1 MTPIAP
7 YNNQPITAIS
17 SLKAGAVQ
25 PYLQRAQNLESSGGG
40 DFLTILYDALKTSG
54 TVANTPTND
63 KFQTILSKEVQNLM
77 QGQDSGERLA
87 SNTSNANAQS
97 TNQFFTTLG
106 GIYYD
111 LMSQNEGA
119 DVDSFTNLL
128 ADKKE
133 QNSLFSTASDIR
145 RATKSYEQ
153 ASMLAPASTGSSFFA

>member
-25 PYLQRAQNLESSGGG
+25 PYLQRAPKLENGGG
-40 DFLTILYDALKTSG
+40 DFLSILYDALKTSG

-77 QGQDSGERLA
+77 QGQEGGERLA
-87 SNTSNANAQS
+87 SNTSNANAQT
-97 TNQFFTTLG
+97 TNQFFTMLG
-106 GIYYD
+106 GIYQD
-111 LMSQNEGA
+111 LMSESESVSNFA
-119 DVDSFTNLL
+119 TLL

-145 RATKSYEQ
+145 RAVKSYAQ
-153 ASMLAPASTGSSFFA
+153 SNMLAGADSSFFA

>member
-17 SLKAGAVQ
+17 SLKSGAVQ
-25 PYLQRAQNLESSGGG
+25 PYLQRAQNIENSGGG
-40 DFLTILYDALKTSG
+40 DFLSILYDALKTSG

-77 QGQDSGERLA
+77 QGQDNGERLA
-87 SNTSNANAQS
+87 SNTSNTNAQT
-97 TNQFFTTLG
+97 TNQFFTMLG
-106 GIYYD
+106 GIYQD
-111 LMSQNEGA
+111 LMS
-119 DVDSFTNLL
+119 DSESVSNFATLL

-145 RATKSYEQ
+145 RATKSYAQ
-153 ASMLAPASTGSSFFA
+153 SSMLAPAGAGSSFFA